1 MNENRTPSHLDQGT
15 TGTPFNNWSMPS
27 NSPLNVQRHELE
39 GGSMYPRNSF
49 CYKMRDK
56 TAHEENN
63 LHGNHHNDDQ

>member
-1 MNENRTPSHLDQGT
+1 MNENKTPSHLDQGT
-15 TGTPFNNWSMPS
+15 TGAPFNNWSMPS
-27 NSPLNVQRHELE
+27 NSPLNVQQHEL

-49 CYKMRDK
+49 CYKMQDK